1 MALQALVA
9 VVTLDYISGLIA
21 ASVEKKLNSRVGL
34 AGIARKVMI
43 FSVVAVAHLADQVFG
58 GGDLFRDGVV
68 AFYLT
73 NECLSI
79 LENAGRIGIPL
90 PDGIREAVEAL
101 KDKTRNKRKESD
113 H

>member
-1 MALQALVA
+1 ALKALLA
-9 VVTLDYISGLIA
+9 FVTLDYVTGLVA
-21 ASVEKKLNSRVGL
+21 ATVEKKLNSRVGL
-34 AGIARKVMI
+34 EGIARKVMI

-58 GGDLFRDGVV
+58 SGDLFRDGAV
-68 AFYLT
+68 AFYLM

-90 PDGIREAVEAL
+90 PDGVREAVEAL
-101 KDKTRNKRKESD
+101 KDTSNTKKKEGN